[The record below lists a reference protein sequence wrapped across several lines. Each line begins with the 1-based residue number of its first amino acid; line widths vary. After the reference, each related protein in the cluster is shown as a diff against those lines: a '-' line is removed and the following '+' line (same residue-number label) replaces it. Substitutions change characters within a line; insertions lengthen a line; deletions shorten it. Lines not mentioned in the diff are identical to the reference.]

1 MKTGSMLLYLMI
13 LIITFGCD
21 KKQEET
27 NNNQITEKEIDTA
40 VIISGL
46 DTPWEILWGPDGY
59 IWMTEREGIVSRV
72 NAENGEKQ
80 ELINIPVEQT
90 GESGLLG
97 MALHPDFSTQPYVY
111 LVYTYNSLGSIKERL
126 SRFTYQQDKLVNEEV
141 LIDNIT
147 GNNYH
152 DGSRLLFGSDGK
164 LYMTTGEAGNQ
175 PLAQDINSLNGKIL
189 RINADGSI
197 PADNPNSGSYVWAL
211 GSRNA
216 QGLDF
221 GPGGIL
227 YESEHGP
234 ETDDEI
240 NIIEKGRNYGW
251 PEVAGYCDKND
262 EKEFCESKNVKVP
275 IEAYTPTLALAGIAY
290 YGSDLIPQWKNSL
303 IVTSL
308 KAGRLL
314 MLHLSKDGKTV
325 EKTTTFYNG
334 TLGRLRDVCVSDD
347 GRIFV
352 STSNKDGRGTPQ
364 SGDDKIIVIKPAS
377 R

>member
-262 EKEFCESKNVKVP
+262 EKEFCESKNVKEP

-314 MLHLSKDGKTV
+314 ILHLSNDGKTV